1 MKQINKIITNSF
13 CTFSVLSL
21 LFGILCRI
29 DILIDLSYTKVV
41 FPLFFMA
48 LLTSIFVAGR
58 EFFISDTVKWK
69 YIIDIIGCTIIILF
83 IGQLVGWLEVS
94 MSYFSLIIVMVLL
107 VYVAV
112 WGITWIQSKH
122 DEDDLNR
129 LLQKQRKG
137 KK

>member
-21 LFGILCRI
+21 LFGILCRM

-58 EFFISDTVKWK
+58 EFFISEPVKWK

-129 LLQKQRKG
+129 LLQKQGKG